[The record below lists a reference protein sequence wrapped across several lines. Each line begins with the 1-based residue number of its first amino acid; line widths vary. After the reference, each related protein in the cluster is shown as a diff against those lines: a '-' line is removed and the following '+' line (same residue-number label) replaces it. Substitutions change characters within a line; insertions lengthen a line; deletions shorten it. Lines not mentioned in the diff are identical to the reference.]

1 MVIYI
6 SIFTF
11 TNFCKFYVGYSLNLD
26 EVILDQSNKE
36 EVVIF
41 GLYIFLHIEI
51 AKRIIW
57 IR

>member
-1 MVIYI
+1 MVIYV

-51 AKRIIW
+51 AKRII
-57 IR
+57 